1 MLTGQFLE
9 QQAGIVGTIFIFL
22 SRFRIGK
29 RCQHAMAQYIQLK
42 WLKRNEVN
50 HITAAGGLN
59 RFRSM
64 MFSTVMPKSVNTINN
79 ITFLCVFFQRSEE
92 QSLGAKRIILNLSHT
107 WQRLDWLMTP
117 EEEERNRKSF
127 ILRMTLG
134 CARYKCTKNCA
145 VNHLDHLAKNARKM
159 WEF

>member
-1 MLTGQFLE
+1 MPGQFLE

-42 WLKRNEVN
+42 WLKWNEVN
-50 HITAAGGLN
+50 HI
-59 RFRSM
+59 RCFRQWCANQWIQSTTSLSFV
-64 MFSTVMPKSVNTINN
+64 FSFNWARDKA
-79 ITFLCVFFQRSEE
+79 SE
-92 QSLGAKRIILNLSHT
+92 QKKIILNLSHT

-134 CARYKCTKNCA
+134 WARYKCTKNCA